1 MGSGL
6 MGSYAAAASVDS
18 DNDAGV
24 RILRNRR
31 DEGRWLVLLETPNGI
46 EAPWQVIQKVAAAA
60 GGSPRRPV
68 MLPREELLA
77 GAQNPEG
84 LTVLVD
90 LAEQVL
96 RTWQPAW
103 SPFLSAP
110 LREEA
115 LARLGSLSELTW
127 ISDGGYPGAERQRLL
142 CHRRDDS
149 PDPAAPVQGLLIE
162 GNFLFDPFPPRT
174 CAKR

>member
-1 MGSGL
+1 MGEPIQSGT
-6 MGSYAAAASVDS
+6 
-18 DNDAGV
+18 
-24 RILRNRR
+24 RERWRR
-31 DEGRWLVLLETPNGI
+31 REERKVPKKRMLTP
-46 EAPWQVIQKVAAAA
+46 
-60 GGSPRRPV
+60 
-68 MLPREELLA
+68 EELLA

-149 PDPAAPVQGLLIE
+149 PDPYTYEYEPY
-162 GNFLFDPFPPRT
+162 
-174 CAKR
+174 